1 MKIQIEHLTKTYT
14 LDRSWFKKNRKTKEA
29 LKGIDLTINHGES
42 IGLIGLNGA
51 GKSTLIKI
59 LCGVLTPSSGQVMMD
74 ELKLV
79 PGNHAFKS
87 RIGVL
92 FGHRS
97 QLWGDLSILD
107 SYKILRKI
115 YNVPRE
121 IFEERLQRYS
131 DRFQIKPLLSIP
143 LRKLSLGQR
152 MKCEIV
158 GSLLHNPDLLLLDEA
173 TLGLDIFTR
182 DLILNEIEA
191 IRAETKMTM
200 VFTSHNMND
209 IERTCKRIVVL
220 DQGRVI
226 FDGQLNDLVQQYANL
241 YTLRVHHSGVVDV
254 KALENVM
261 KLTPKMSHKQLEWI
275 LSEKQAFQVGTIL
288 DGLKQI
294 VDIDRFSLEPV
305 PFESVIKNIYE
316 NRTAYESH

>member
-1 MKIQIEHLTKTYT
+1 
-14 LDRSWFKKNRKTKEA
+14 
-29 LKGIDLTINHGES
+29 
-42 IGLIGLNGA
+42 
-51 GKSTLIKI
+51 
-59 LCGVLTPSSGQVMMD
+59 MMD

-79 PGNHAFKS
+79 PGKHAFKS
-87 RIGVL
+87 RIAVL

-173 TLGLDIFTR
+173 TLELDIFTR
-182 DLILNEIEA
+182 DLILTEIEA

-200 VFTSHNMND
+200 IFTSHNMND

-254 KALENVM
+254 KALENVI
-261 KLTPKMSHKQLEWI
+261 KVTPKLSHKQLEWI
-275 LSEKQAFQVGTIL
+275 LSAKQAFDVGIIL
-288 DGLKQI
+288 DGLKQM
-294 VDIDRFSLEPV
+294 VYIDRFSLEPV

-316 NRTAYESH
+316 NRAAYEIY